1 MRAWRWGIVLVGA
14 MVLTSCTVKVPE
26 VQVGGGGSSLE
37 EQVVGSYESIGSSYD
52 VISSRAVGGVVTRKP
67 PTPEVRAAYARQRE
81 RLPQL
86 EALKRSGAVG
96 EDNAGH
102 VVLRDA
108 ARLPEGWTPESA
120 RELLRNENSDRDLI
134 ANWVAQS
141 TMRLRL
147 TPKAK
152 VVRALAKMY
161 QRQSPEGTW
170 VQAEDGSWTRK

>member
-1 MRAWRWGIVLVGA
+1 MTAWRWGIVLASA

-86 EALKRSGAVG
+86 EALKRSGAKNVYVG
-96 EDNAGH
+96 CVHPLFSGDATDRLSKVGIKELAVTNTIPIAGEKMRPFITVLSVGPLFAQAIKRIHVGDSVSKLFED
-102 VVLRDA
+102 
-108 ARLPEGWTPESA
+108 
-120 RELLRNENSDRDLI
+120 
-134 ANWVAQS
+134 
-141 TMRLRL
+141 
-147 TPKAK
+147 
-152 VVRALAKMY
+152 
-161 QRQSPEGTW
+161 
-170 VQAEDGSWTRK
+170 